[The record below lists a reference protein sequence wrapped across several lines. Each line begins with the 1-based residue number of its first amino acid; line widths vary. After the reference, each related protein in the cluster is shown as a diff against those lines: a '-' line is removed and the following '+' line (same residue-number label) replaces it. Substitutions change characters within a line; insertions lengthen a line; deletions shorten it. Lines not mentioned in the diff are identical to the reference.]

1 MPNQTKTNQ
10 FRPPIVA
17 VMGHIDHGKTSLLD
31 RIRTTHVTNR
41 EFGGITQHISA
52 NKALV
57 KTPDGQTRP
66 VTFIDTPGH
75 SAFCQMRTR
84 GAQITDMVVLVI
96 SAVDGVMSQTK
107 ECIKE
112 IIKTNIPVIIAMNK
126 IDLEGSQPEKIKGQL
141 VETGLTP
148 EDYGGQVPLIPVSA
162 KTGQGID
169 NLLESIFLHA
179 DIMELKDESSTP
191 LTAFVYE
198 SRLDKSC
205 GPVASVIVKTGRLS
219 VGDTVFA
226 GNIATK
232 IKSLTDSTGQK
243 VTSASPSDPVEI
255 LGFESVPAVGSIIS
269 SEKIETAPTSSPM
282 TKPTQPQDT
291 PTSTPKL
298 KIVLKADVGGTLEA
312 LKASLSDDVVIL
324 SQGVGTVTDNDVFL
338 ATPSHAQIF
347 AFNVSVPRF
356 IKNLADSEKVPIFES
371 KIIYEIIENIQAQV
385 LKLLDPTIEETT
397 LGEAKI
403 SAEFKINKVRIAGLG
418 VTKGQITKGDRV
430 HLLRDSKIIKD
441 TRVDGIRQGKNVVD
455 QVKMGVECGMTF
467 KPYVDFELND
477 VIIAYKDEKL

>member
-1 MPNQTKTNQ
+1 MPNQTKTDR

-31 RIRTTHVTNR
+31 KIRNSNLTGK

-52 NKALV
+52 YKTQV
-57 KTPDGQTRP
+57 KQSDGSFRP

-84 GAQITDMVVLVI
+84 GAQITDLVVLVV

-112 IIKTNIPVIIAMNK
+112 ITKAGLPVIVAMNK

-141 VETGLTP
+141 VEAGLTP

-169 NLLESIFLHA
+169 KLLESIFLHA
-179 DIMELKDESSTP
+179 DIMELKDEP
-191 LTAFVYE
+191 LAPPTAFVYE
-198 SRLDKSC
+198 SRLDKSR
-205 GPVASVIVKTGRLS
+205 GPVASIIVKTGKISL
-219 VGDTVFA
+219 GDTVFA
-226 GNIATK
+226 LHIPAK
-232 IKSLTDSTGQK
+232 IKSLIGPDGQK
-243 VTSASPSDPVEI
+243 MNSAHPSDPVEV
-255 LGFESVPAVGSIIS
+255 LGFESVPAVGSVIS
-269 SEKIETAPTSSPM
+269 LEKTDPIVKLPTISQAESAPTS
-282 TKPTQPQDT
+282 
-291 PTSTPKL
+291 KL
-298 KIVLKADVGGTLEA
+298 KIVLKADTEGTLEA

-324 SQGVGTVTDNDVFL
+324 SQGIGTVTDNDVFL
-338 ATPSHAQIF
+338 ATPTHAQIF
-347 AFNVSVPRF
+347 AFNVPVPRF

-371 KIIYEIIENIQAQV
+371 KIIYEIIENIQSQV
-385 LKLLDPTIEETT
+385 LKLLDPTIEEAI

-403 SAEFKINKVRIAGLG
+403 AAEFKINKVRIAGLE
-418 VTKGQITKGDRV
+418 VTKGQITKGDHV
-430 HLLRDSKIIKD
+430 HLLRDGKIIKD
-441 TRVDGIRQGKNVVD
+441 TRVEGLRQGKNIVD
-455 QVKMGVECGMTF
+455 QVKMGTECGMTF

-477 VIIAYKDEKL
+477 AIIAYKDEKL